1 MHGPVSS
8 SAIFTLIGARPG
20 EGCVIER
27 TPQRAWVRPAPAA
40 AAAAAAIQWQASDL
54 RGRTRAEASP
64 EPHLYMSKLLNNP
77 IEDGLGWLSSPL
89 LNTATRLAATLDA
102 ASSHVTVQEYE
113 TTGTATLPLSPSCDG
128 RKSARKQ
135 LTDRGGWL

>member
-27 TPQRAWVRPAPAA
+27 TPQRAWVRPAP

-89 LNTATRLAATLDA
+89 LNTATRLAATLHP
-102 ASSHVTVQEYE
+102 ASGQVTIQGHEA
-113 TTGTATLPLSPSCDG
+113 TGPATLPLS
-128 RKSARKQ
+128 
-135 LTDRGGWL
+135 LVL